1 MDRVRGRRAVA
12 LFAFASLLALAGG
25 AHAQVVISQ
34 VYGGGGG
41 GTAVYANDYV
51 ELHNRGTAPVSLAG
65 MSVQYASAT
74 GTGNFSGVAVLP
86 SVTVQPGKYFLVAM
100 SGGSAGAPLPAPD
113 ATGPAAMSASAGK
126 VVLVRQS
133 AALACNGGSAP
144 CSAEQRALIADLVG
158 YGSANFFEGAGAA
171 PTLSAAT
178 AALRNDNGAT
188 DTDNN
193 NADFTAGAPTPRN
206 SGSTT
211 PEPEPATP
219 RTIGQIQGSAL
230 RSPHEGE
237 RVVTEGI
244 VTALKFNNGF
254 FLQAAN
260 DDGDAATSNGVFVFT
275 SSAPPASAAVG
286 NRVRVTGKVEE
297 FVPASNVNQLT
308 ITEITGPTV
317 ELLEAGLAL
326 PAPVELTSAD
336 LSPNATPGTLERLE
350 GMRVSVGNAVV
361 VGPSE
366 GRIDEDDATASSDG
380 VFYVTLPD
388 VPTPFREPGIGVM
401 DAALATLPPG
411 KDPPLFDTN
420 QERLMIRSRGQ
431 VGAFPLSV
439 DTGAQVAGLFGVLD
453 YFGGTWA
460 LLPDTGTPPTATG
473 GGLPQ
478 AVNDAGPDEVTIGG
492 FNLLR
497 FFDEIDDNN
506 GAPTIKPEA
515 LDKRLTKTAGAICDY
530 LKAPDILGVVEVE
543 NLRVLGLLAD
553 RINANCASAPQY
565 VPYLSQ
571 GNDVGG
577 INVGFLVS
585 TRAVDAGVSRVE
597 VHEVVQFGKDA
608 TLANP
613 DGSTSLLND
622 RPPLLL
628 RASVHHD
635 NGATYPVTVIVNHL
649 RSLNDIDSVAPGS
662 NGWSTDGARVRAKRG
677 AQAAYLAGLVQQMQA
692 TNPDEK
698 IVLVGDFNAFEFNDG
713 YVDVLGVIK
722 GTEAPEDQVLTYV
735 DSPVTTPLIDGSE
748 LIADPAQRWSYVF
761 GGSAQTLDHALV
773 NEAVVM
779 GASAVTVEHAR
790 INAGFA
796 VDHYADASL
805 PLRVS
810 DHDPVRVSIRVPD
823 FRSANLSASASA
835 TPSTLR
841 AGETATWSAN
851 VRNAGPD
858 AAEGTAVA
866 FAFDADVTPSITAP
880 PGWRCAAP
888 VHDAATTTVAC
899 TIGSFASTA
908 QATFTLLTPMP
919 SLPNGTVV
927 RMAVAARSQTRDPVN
942 ADNDATASVTVVT
955 AADLSVRIEGGALPV
970 RRGAIATF
978 LVPVRNAGP
987 DAAAQPT
994 LSIDGN
1000 VAASAAAIAAPSGW
1014 SCARTATVAGFR
1026 AQCTHG
1032 GSIGQGVQ
1040 WFAFAIVVPN
1050 RPANGTQLEFN
1061 AHVESVTPDP
1071 DASDNT
1077 DTLRVAIRR

>member
-1 MDRVRGRRAVA
+1 MDRVRGRCAAA
-12 LFAFASLLALAGG
+12 LFSFASLLAMAGG

-41 GTAVYANDYV
+41 GTAVFANDYV
-51 ELHNRGTAPVSLAG
+51 ELYNRGTAPVSLAG

-86 SVTVQPGKYFLVAM
+86 SATVQPGKYFLVAM
-100 SGGSAGAPLPAPD
+100 SGGTAGAPLPTPD
-113 ATGPAAMSASAGK
+113 ATGPAAMAAGAGK
-126 VVLVRQS
+126 VALVRQA
-133 AALACNGGSAP
+133 AALACNGGSTP

-158 YGSANFFEGAGAA
+158 YGNANFFEGAGAA
-171 PTLSAAT
+171 PTLTAAT
-178 AALRNDNGAT
+178 AALRNNNGAT

-193 NADFTAGAPTPRN
+193 NADFTAGTPAPRN

-211 PEPEPATP
+211 PEPDPATP
-219 RTIGQIQGSAL
+219 RTIAQIQGSGL

-260 DDGDAATSNGVFVFT
+260 DDGDPATSDGVFVFT

-317 ELLEAGLAL
+317 ELLDTGVAL
-326 PAPVELTSAD
+326 PVPVELTAAD
-336 LSPNATPGTLERLE
+336 LSPGATPGALERLE
-350 GMRVSVGNAVV
+350 GMRVSVANAIV

-366 GRIDEDDATASSDG
+366 GRIDEDDATASGDG
-380 VFYVTLPD
+380 VFYVTLPE

-411 KDPPLFDTN
+411 KNPPLFDTN
-420 QERLMIRSRGQ
+420 QERLMVRSRGQ
-431 VGAFPLSV
+431 VGAFALSV
-439 DTGAQVAGLFGVLD
+439 DSGAQVAGMLGVLD

-460 LLPDTGTPPTATG
+460 LLPDTLTPPTATG
-473 GGLPQ
+473 GRLPL
-478 AVNDAGPDEVTIGG
+478 AVNDARNDEVTIGG

-497 FFDEIDDNN
+497 FFDEIADNN

-515 LDKRLTKTAGAICDY
+515 LDKRLAKTAGAICDY

-553 RINANCASAPQY
+553 RINANCASAPHY

-585 TRAVDAGVSRVE
+585 TRTVGAGVTRVG
-597 VHEVVQFGKDA
+597 VREVVQFGKDA

-628 RASVHHD
+628 RADVHHD
-635 NGATYPVTVIVNHL
+635 NGAVYPVTVVVNHL
-649 RSLNDIDSVAPGS
+649 RSLSDIDSVAPGS

-677 AQAAYLAGLVQQMQA
+677 AQAAYLAGLVQQMQVA
-692 TNPDEK
+692 NPDEK

-713 YVDVLGVIK
+713 YVDVLGVVK
-722 GTEAPEDQVLTYV
+722 GTQAPEDQVLTYV
-735 DSPVTTPLIDGSE
+735 DSPITTPLIDGSE
-748 LIADPAQRWSYVF
+748 LIADPSERYSYIF
-761 GGSAQTLDHALV
+761 SGSAQTLDHALV

-796 VDHYADASL
+796 VDHFGDASL
-805 PLRVS
+805 PMRVS
-810 DHDPVRVSIRVPD
+810 DHDPVRIAITVPQ
-823 FRSANLSASASA
+823 FRSANLSATASA
-835 TPSTLR
+835 TPATLR
-841 AGETATWSAN
+841 AGETATWTAN
-851 VRNAGPD
+851 VHNAGPD
-858 AAEGTAVA
+858 SADATAVA
-866 FAFDADVTPSITAP
+866 FAFDANVTPAIEAP
-880 PGWRCAAP
+880 AGWTCAAP
-888 VHDAATTTVAC
+888 VHDAATTSVTC
-899 TIGSFASTA
+899 TLPSLASKQGA
-908 QATFTLLTPMP
+908 SFTLRTPMP
-919 SLPNGTVV
+919 AIANGTVV
-927 RMAVAARSQTRDPVN
+927 RMAVAVRSQTRDPAN
-942 ADNDATASVTVVT
+942 ADNDAIAQVTVVT
-955 AADLSVRIEGGALPV
+955 AADLSVRIEGGVLPV
-970 RRGAIATF
+970 RKGAIATF

-987 DAAAQPT
+987 DAAAQPV

-1000 VAASAAAIAAPSGW
+1000 VAVAAAAVAAPPGW
-1014 SCARTATVAGFR
+1014 TCARVATAEGFR
-1026 AQCTHG
+1026 AQCTRNAG
-1032 GSIGQGVQ
+1032 LVQGVQ
-1040 WFAFAIVVPN
+1040 WFAFAIVVPE
-1050 RPANGTQLEFN
+1050 RPRTGTQLEFN
-1061 AHVESVTPDP
+1061 AHVESATPDP
-1071 DASDNT
+1071 DMSDNS

>member
-1 MDRVRGRRAVA
+1 MDRVRGRCAAA
-12 LFAFASLLALAGG
+12 LFCFASLLATG
-25 AHAQVVISQ
+25 AAQAQVVISQ

-41 GTAVYANDYV
+41 GTAVFANDYV
-51 ELHNRGTAPVSLAG
+51 ELYNRGATPASLAG

-74 GTGNFSGVAVLP
+74 GTGTFGGVAVLP

-100 SGGSAGAPLPAPD
+100 SGGSAGAPLPTPD
-113 ATGPAAMSASAGK
+113 ATGPAAMAAGAGK
-126 VVLVRQS
+126 VALVRQ
-133 AALACNGGSAP
+133 ATALACNGGSVP
-144 CSAEQRALIADLVG
+144 CSTEQRALIADLVG
-158 YGSANFFEGAGAA
+158 YGNANFFEGAGAA
-171 PTLSAAT
+171 PTLTAAT
-178 AALRNDNGAT
+178 AALRNGNGAT
-188 DTDNN
+188 DTDQN
-193 NADFTAGAPTPRN
+193 NADFTAGTPTPRN

-219 RTIGQIQGSAL
+219 RTIAQIQGSGL

-260 DDGDAATSNGVFVFT
+260 DDGDAATSDGVFVFT

-317 ELLEAGLAL
+317 ELLETGIAL
-326 PAPVELTSAD
+326 PAPVELTAAD

-401 DAALATLPPG
+401 DAALATLPQG
-411 KDPPLFDTN
+411 KNPPLFDTN
-420 QERLMIRSRGQ
+420 PERLMVRSRGQ
-431 VGAFPLSV
+431 VGAFALSV
-439 DTGAQVAGLFGVLD
+439 DTGADVAGLLGVLD

-460 LLPDTGTPPTATG
+460 LLPDTATPPTAG
-473 GGLPQ
+473 GGRLPQ
-478 AVNDAGPDEVTIGG
+478 AVNDALGDEVTIGG

-530 LKAPDILGVVEVE
+530 LKTPDILGVVEVE
-543 NLRVLGLLAD
+543 NLRVLGLLAE

-577 INVGFLVS
+577 INVGFLVA
-585 TRAVDAGVSRVE
+585 TRAVGAGVSRVE
-597 VHEVVQFGKDA
+597 VRDVVQFGKDA

-622 RPPLLL
+622 RPPLRL
-628 RASVHHD
+628 RANVHHA
-635 NGATYPVTVIVNHL
+635 NGAVYPVSVVVNHL
-649 RSLNDIDSVAPGS
+649 RSLGDIDSVAPGS

-677 AQAAYLAGLVQQMQA
+677 AQAAYLAGLVQQWQA
-692 TNPDEK
+692 NDPAGK

-722 GTEAPEDQVLTYV
+722 GTQAPEDQVLTYV

-761 GGSAQTLDHALV
+761 GGNAQTLDHALV

-779 GASAVTVEHAR
+779 DASAVTVEHAR

-796 VDHYADASL
+796 VTHYGDASV

-810 DHDPVRVSIRVPD
+810 DHDPVRIAIRVPQ
-823 FRSANLSASASA
+823 FRSADLSVTASA
-835 TPSTLR
+835 TPATLR
-841 AGETATWSAN
+841 AGETATWTAT

-858 AAEGTAVA
+858 AADATAAA
-866 FAFDADVTPSITAP
+866 FAFDANVTPAIDVPA
-880 PGWRCAAP
+880 GWTCAAP
-888 VHDAATTTVAC
+888 VHEATTTSVAC
-899 TIGSFASTA
+899 TLASLA
-908 QATFTLLTPMP
+908 SQQDATFTLRTPMP
-919 SLPNGTVV
+919 ALSNGTVV
-927 RMAVAARSQTRDPVN
+927 RMAVAARSQTRDPAN
-942 ADNDATASVTVVT
+942 ADNDTVAQVTIVT
-955 AADLSVRIEGGALPV
+955 AADLSVRIEGGVLPV

-987 DAAAQPT
+987 DAAQKPT
-994 LSIDGN
+994 LTIDGN
-1000 VAASAAAIAAPSGW
+1000 VAASAAAVAAPSGW
-1014 SCARTATVAGFR
+1014 TCTRVATATGFR
-1026 AQCTHG
+1026 AQC
-1032 GSIGQGVQ
+1032 SRIVDMAQGVQ
-1040 WFAFAIVVPN
+1040 WFAFAIVVPE
-1050 RPANGTQLEFN
+1050 RPRVGTELEF
-1061 AHVESVTPDP
+1061 AARVASDTPDP

>member
-1 MDRVRGRRAVA
+1 MDRVRGRVAAA
-12 LFAFASLLALAGG
+12 LFSFASLLALAGG
-25 AHAQVVISQ
+25 AQAQVVISQ

-41 GTAVYANDYV
+41 GTAVFANDFV
-51 ELHNRGTAPVSLAG
+51 ELYNRGTTPVSLAG

-86 SVTVQPGKYFLVAM
+86 AATVQPGKYFLVAM
-100 SGGSAGAPLPAPD
+100 SGGTAGAPLPTPD
-113 ATGPAAMSASAGK
+113 ATGPAAMAAGAGK
-126 VVLVRQS
+126 VALIRQA
-133 AALACNGGSAP
+133 AALACNGASTP

-158 YGSANFFEGAGAA
+158 YGNANFFEGAGAA

-178 AALRNDNGAT
+178 AALRNSNGAS

-193 NADFTAGAPTPRN
+193 NADFTAGTPAPRN
-206 SGSTT
+206 SGSTPT
-211 PEPEPATP
+211 EPEPATP
-219 RTIGQIQGSAL
+219 RTIAQIQGSGL
-230 RSPHEGE
+230 RSPEEGE

-260 DDGDAATSNGVFVFT
+260 DDGDPLTSDGVFVFT
-275 SSAPPASAAVG
+275 SAAPPASAAVG

-317 ELLEAGLAL
+317 ELLETGVAL
-326 PAPVELTSAD
+326 PAPVELTAAE
-336 LSPNATPGTLERLE
+336 LSPAATPATLERLE
-350 GMRVSVGNAVV
+350 GMRVSVASAVV

-401 DAALATLPPG
+401 DAALATLPPS
-411 KDPPLFDTN
+411 KNPPLFDTN
-420 QERLMIRSRGQ
+420 PERLMVRSRGQ
-431 VGAFPLSV
+431 VGAFALSA
-439 DTGAQVAGLFGVLD
+439 DAGAQAAGLLGVLD

-460 LLPDTGTPPTATG
+460 LLPDTATPPTVTAG
-473 GGLPQ
+473 RLPQ
-478 AVNDAGPDEVTIGG
+478 AVNDAQRDEVTVGG

-497 FFDEIDDNN
+497 FFDEVDDNN
-506 GAPTIKPEA
+506 GAPTIKSEA
-515 LDKRLTKTAGAICDY
+515 LDKRLTKTAGVICDY
-530 LKAPDILGVVEVE
+530 LKTPDILGVVEVE
-543 NLRVLGLLAD
+543 NLRVLGMLAD
-553 RINANCASAPQY
+553 RINASCASAPQY

-577 INVGFLVS
+577 INVGFLVA
-585 TRAVDAGVSRVE
+585 TRSVGAGVSRVE
-597 VHEVVQFGKDA
+597 VREVVQFGKDA

-628 RASVHHD
+628 RATVHHD
-635 NGATYPVTVIVNHL
+635 NGATYPVTVVVNHL
-649 RSLNDIDSVAPGS
+649 RSLGDIDSTAPGS

-677 AQAAYLAGLVQQMQA
+677 AQAAYLAGLVQQMQTA
-692 TNPDEK
+692 NPDEK

-722 GTEAPEDQVLTYV
+722 GAEAAEDQVLTYV

-748 LIADPAQRWSYVF
+748 LIADPAERYSYVF
-761 GGSAQTLDHALV
+761 AGNAQTLDHVLV

-779 GASAVTVEHAR
+779 GASTVTVEHAR

-796 VDHYADASL
+796 VDHFGDTSV

-810 DHDPVRVSIRVPD
+810 DHDPVRVAIRVPQ
-823 FRSANLSASASA
+823 FRSANLSATASASPA
-835 TPSTLR
+835 TLR
-841 AGETATWSAN
+841 AGEVATWTAT
-851 VRNAGPD
+851 VHNAGPD
-858 AAEGTAVA
+858 AADGAAVA
-866 FAFDADVTPSITAP
+866 FAFDADVTPAIDVPA
-880 PGWRCAAP
+880 GWMCDAP
-888 VHDAATTTVAC
+888 VHDAGATTVAC
-899 TIGSFASTA
+899 TLAALAS
-908 QATFTLLTPMP
+908 QQNATFTLRTTMP
-919 SLPNGTVV
+919 ALANGSVV
-927 RMAVAARSQTRDPVN
+927 RMAVAARSQTRDPSN
-942 ADNDATASVTVVT
+942 ADNDAVAQVTVVT

-970 RRGAIATF
+970 RKGAIATF

-987 DAAAQPT
+987 DAAVQPT
-994 LSIDGN
+994 LTIDGN
-1000 VAASAAAIAAPSGW
+1000 VAVSAAAVAAPSGW
-1014 SCARTATVAGFR
+1014 SCARVATTSGFR
-1026 AQCTHG
+1026 AQCTRNASLG
-1032 GSIGQGVQ
+1032 TNVQ
-1040 WFAFAIVVPN
+1040 WFAFAIVVPE
-1050 RPANGTQLEFN
+1050 RPRTGTQLEFN
-1061 AHVESVTPDP
+1061 ARVESATPDP

-1077 DTLRVAIRR
+1077 DTLTVAIRR